1 MIKREI
7 KLPPREYYP
16 ADPWRFVQ
24 TKLTNNLIGRDEAI
38 FTTSNGYIGIRG
50 TYEEDEPVQQRG
62 TFINGFHET
71 WPITY
76 GEEAY
81 GFAKTGQTMIPVTD
95 ASVVK
100 LFIDDE
106 SFSLRHAYL
115 TDFERS
121 LDFKDGV
128 LRRSLV
134 WDTAAGKQVK
144 VESERLV
151 SFPERHMAAVKYTIT
166 LLNDDAHIALF
177 SDITCEQISQKDQGD
192 DPRMDRQMHHD
203 VYIPSLQRMNGQR
216 ILLGHQTTNSELK
229 VVCGIDHEFHAKSE
243 FSIKV
248 RHDDFHGRVTYTGE
262 APKGSSIV
270 LYKYI
275 TYHTSSP
282 IPSFEDLADRAEQ
295 TLDRASSY
303 HYDKLV
309 ALQRE
314 YLDEFWDNSDIEI
327 TTDDPQVNQNLRL
340 HLFHLLSASA
350 RVQNSGIGAKGLTGS
365 GYEGHAFWDMEIY
378 MLPFLIYNIPR
389 VAKNLLIYR
398 YNMLDKAREWARTL
412 NQKGAMFPW
421 RTITGEEASAFFA
434 AGTAQF
440 HINADIAYAVRKY
453 VEVTGD
459 IEFLELY
466 GAEILVETARLWA
479 DLGFFSKNGNFHI
492 HGVTGPDEYSAIVN
506 DNTFTNLMA
515 KDNMLY
521 AYKVVHLLRT
531 SYPESFEFLQRKTKL
546 GENELED
553 WLKASENM
561 FVPYNEELGINPQ
574 DYSFLERERW
584 DLENTPREKFPL
596 LLHYHPLTLYRFQV
610 IKQADVVMAMF
621 LLDHEFSEELKRKNF
636 DYYDPLTT
644 GDSSL
649 SASIQ
654 AIVAN
659 ELGYA
664 DLSTRYFTYAM
675 FMDIA
680 DIGGNVSHGLHLASM
695 GGIWMSVVYGVGGLR
710 DHKGEMHFNP
720 KLNHSITG
728 VSFKLLIRGSRFKVD
743 ITPDKTSYTLLKGE
757 NIKIY
762 HRGEA
767 LELKMGETLSRK

>member
-7 KLPPREYYP
+7 KLPPRESYP
-16 ADPWRFVQ
+16 VDPWKFVQ
-24 TKLTNNLIGRDEAI
+24 KKIVQDLIGRDEAI
-38 FTTSNGYIGIRG
+38 FAVSNGYIGIRG
-50 TYEEDEPVQQRG
+50 SFEEDEPVQQRA

-76 GEEAY
+76 GEEAF

-106 SFSLRHAYL
+106 GFSLRHAYL
-115 TDFERS
+115 TDFDRN
-121 LDFKDGV
+121 LDFRDGV
-128 LRRSLV
+128 LRRSLI

-144 VESERLV
+144 IESERLV
-151 SFPERHMAAVKYTIT
+151 SFPERHMAAVKYSIT
-166 LLNDDAHIALF
+166 VLNADAHIALF
-177 SDITCEQISQKDQGD
+177 SDITCDQISQKEKGD
-192 DPRMDRQMHHD
+192 DPRMDRQILHD
-203 VYIPSLQRMNGQR
+203 VYNPALQRVNGKR
-216 ILLGHQTTNSELK
+216 ILLGHQTTDSQLK
-229 VVCGIDHEFHAKSE
+229 VLCGIDHEFEANSP
-243 FSIKV
+243 FQIKV
-248 RHDDFHGRVTYTGE
+248 RHDDFHGRITYTGE
-262 APKGSSIV
+262 AAQNQTIT

-282 IPSFEDLADRAEQ
+282 VPSFEDLADRAEQ
-295 TLDRASSY
+295 TLDRAMAY

-309 ALQRE
+309 DLQRE
-314 YLDEFWDNSDIEI
+314 YLDEFWDHSDIEI
-327 TTDDPQVNQNLRL
+327 EANDPQVQQNLRL
-340 HLFHLLSASA
+340 HLFHLLAASA

-378 MLPFLIYNIPR
+378 MLPFLIYSLPR

-398 YNMLDKAREWARTL
+398 YNMLDKAREWAKTL
-412 NQKGAMFPW
+412 NQEGAMFPW

-459 IEFLELY
+459 MEFLELY
-466 GAEILVETARLWA
+466 GAEILLETARLWA
-479 DLGFFSKNGNFHI
+479 DLGFFSKSGRFHI

-515 KDNMLY
+515 KENMMY
-521 AYKVVHLLRT
+521 AYQVMHMLRT
-531 SYPESFEFLQRKTKL
+531 NRPEVFEYLQRKTKL
-546 GENELED
+546 RDDELD
-553 WLKASENM
+553 HWLNASDNM

-596 LLHYHPLTLYRFQV
+596 LLHYHPLVLYRFQV

-621 LLDHEFSEELKRKNF
+621 LLDHAFDDDLKKRNF

-664 DLSTRYFTYAM
+664 DLATRYFTYAM

-680 DIGGNVSHGLHLASM
+680 DIGGNVGHGLHLASM
-695 GGIWMSVVYGVGGLR
+695 GGIWMGVVYGVGGLR
-710 DHKGEMHFNP
+710 DHRGEMRFDP
-720 KLNHSITG
+720 KLNHAITG
-728 VSFKLLIRGSRFKVD
+728 VSFKLQVRGSWFKVE
-743 ITPDKTSYTLLKGE
+743 IMPDQTTYTLLKGE
-757 NIKIY
+757 PVEVY
-762 HRGEA
+762 HRGEK
-767 LELKMGETLSRK
+767 LTLSPGASVSRA

>member
-7 KLPPREYYP
+7 KLPPKEYYP
-16 ADPWRFVQ
+16 VDPWRFVQ
-24 TKLTNNLIGRDEAI
+24 TKLVPELIGRDEAM
-38 FTTSNGYIGIRG
+38 FTVSNGYMGIRG
-50 TYEEDEPVQQRG
+50 SFEEDEPIHQRA
-62 TFINGFHET
+62 TFINGFYET
-71 WPITY
+71 WPIIY
-76 GEEAY
+76 GEEAF

-115 TDFERS
+115 KEFERS
-121 LDFKDGV
+121 LDFRDGV
-128 LRRSLV
+128 LRRSLI
-134 WDTAAGKQVK
+134 WDTAAGKKVK

-151 SFPERHMAAVKYTIT
+151 SFPERHMAAVKYTISV
-166 LLNDDAHIALF
+166 LNADAHIALF
-177 SDITCEQISQKDQGD
+177 SDISCEQIRHNDETD
-192 DPRMDRQMHHD
+192 DPRVDRQILHD
-203 VYIPSLQRMNGQR
+203 VYKPALQRVDGQR
-216 ILLGHQTTNSELK
+216 ILLGHQTCNSELK
-229 VVCGIDHEFHAKSE
+229 VLCGIDHEFHADTK
-243 FSIKV
+243 FNIKI
-248 RHDDFHGRVTYTGE
+248 RHDEFHGRVTYTGE
-262 APKGSSIV
+262 ASKNSTIT
-270 LYKYI
+270 LIKYI

-282 IPSFEDLADRAEQ
+282 VPSFEDLADRAEQ
-295 TLDRASSY
+295 TLDRAKAY
-303 HYDKLV
+303 HYDRLV
-309 ALQRE
+309 ELQRE

-327 TTDDPQVNQNLRL
+327 TTNDPQVNQNLRL
-340 HLFHLLSASA
+340 HLFQLLSASA

-378 MLPFLIYNIPR
+378 MLPFLIYNLPR

-398 YNMLDKAREWARTL
+398 YNMLDKAREWAKTL

-479 DLGFFSKNGNFHI
+479 DLGFFSEKGNFHI

-515 KDNMLY
+515 KENMLY
-521 AYKVVHLLRT
+521 AYQVVHMLRT
-531 SYPESFEFLQRKTKL
+531 NKPESFEFLKRKTSL
-546 GENELED
+546 GDDELD
-553 WLKASENM
+553 YWLKAAENM
-561 FVPYNEELGINPQ
+561 YVPYNEKLGINPQ

-584 DLENTPREKFPL
+584 DLENTPKEKFPL
-596 LLHYHPLTLYRFQV
+596 LLHYHPLVLYRFQV

-621 LLDHEFSEELKRKNF
+621 LLGHEFEGDLMKRNF

-654 AIVAN
+654 AIIAN

-664 DLSTRYFTYAM
+664 DLATRYFTYAM

-680 DIGGNVSHGLHLASM
+680 DIGGNVGHGLHLASM
-695 GGIWMSVVYGVGGLR
+695 GGIWMGVVYGVGGLR
-710 DHKGEMHFNP
+710 DHRGEMHFNP
-720 KLNHSITG
+720 KLNHAITG
-728 VSFKLLIRGSRFKVD
+728 VSFKLLVRGSRIKVD
-743 ITPDKTSYTLLKGE
+743 IAPEQTTYTLLTGE
-757 NIKIY
+757 AIDVY
-762 HRGEA
+762 HRGEK
-767 LELKMGETLSRK
+767 LTLTAGVSISRA

>member
-16 ADPWRFVQ
+16 AEPWRFVQ
-24 TKLTNNLIGRDEAI
+24 TKLDPSFIGRDEAI
-38 FTTSNGYIGIRG
+38 FTTSNGYLGIRG
-50 TYEEDEPVQQRG
+50 SFEEDEPVQDRAS
-62 TFINGFHET
+62 FVNGFHET
-71 WPITY
+71 WPIIY
-76 GEEAY
+76 GEEAF

-95 ASVVK
+95 GSVIK

-115 TDFERS
+115 TEFERS
-121 LDFKDGV
+121 LDFRDGV

-144 VESERLV
+144 IESERLV

-166 LLNDDAHIALF
+166 LLNSDAHIAIF
-177 SDITCEQISQKDQGD
+177 SDIICDQISQQEEGD
-192 DPRMDRQMHHD
+192 DPRMDHQMFHE
-203 VYIPSLQRMNGQR
+203 VYSPELQRVEAQR
-216 ILLGHQTTNSELK
+216 IILGHQTKNSQLK
-229 VVCGIDHEFHAKSE
+229 VVCGVDHEFHADSN
-243 FSIKV
+243 FNIKV
-248 RHDDFHGRVTYTGE
+248 RHDEFHGRVTYTGE
-262 APKGSSIV
+262 AAKNSTIT

-282 IPSFEDLADRAEQ
+282 VPSFEDLADRADQ
-295 TLDRASSY
+295 TLDRAASY

-309 ALQRE
+309 ELQRE

-350 RVQNSGIGAKGLTGS
+350 RVQNSGIGAKGLTGA
-365 GYEGHAFWDMEIY
+365 GYEGHTFWDMEIY
-378 MLPFLIYNIPR
+378 MLPFLIYNLPQ

-398 YNMLDKAREWARTL
+398 YNMLDKAREWAKTL

-479 DLGFFSKNGNFHI
+479 DLGFFSESGKFHI

-515 KDNMLY
+515 KDNMMY
-521 AYKVVHLLRT
+521 AYQAMHMLRT
-531 SYPESFEFLQRKTKL
+531 NRPESFAFLQRKTKL
-546 GENELED
+546 QDEELEH
-553 WLKASENM
+553 WLKASESM
-561 FVPYNEELGINPQ
+561 YVPFNKELGVNPQ

-584 DLENTPREKFPL
+584 DLENTPKEKFPL
-596 LLHYHPLTLYRFQV
+596 LLHYHPLVLYRFQV

-621 LLDHEFSEELKRKNF
+621 LLGHEFDDELKKKNF
-636 DYYDPLTT
+636 NYYDPLTT

-659 ELGYA
+659 ELGYS

-680 DIGGNVSHGLHLASM
+680 DIGGNVAHGLHLASM

-710 DHKGEMHFNP
+710 DHKGEMHFSP
-720 KLNHSITG
+720 KLNHAITG
-728 VSFKLLIRGSRFKVD
+728 VSFKLLVRGSRFKVE
-743 ITPDKTSYTLLKGE
+743 ITPEQTTYSLLEGEPISVFHKGE
-757 NIKIY
+757 
-762 HRGEA
+762 R
-767 LELKMGETLSRK
+767 LELTAGVAISRK

>member
-1 MIKREI
+1 MIKRDI

-16 ADPWRFVQ
+16 VDPWRFVQ
-24 TKLTNNLIGRDEAI
+24 AKLVPELIGRDEAI

-50 TYEEDEPVQQRG
+50 SFEEDEPIQQRA

-71 WPITY
+71 WPIVY
-76 GEEAY
+76 GEEAF
-81 GFAKTGQTMIPVTD
+81 GFAKTGQTMVPVTD
-95 ASVVK
+95 ASVIK

-106 SFSLRHAYL
+106 GFSLRHAYL
-115 TDFERS
+115 SEFERS
-121 LDFKDGV
+121 LDFRDGIM
-128 LRRSLV
+128 RRKLI
-134 WDTAAGKQVK
+134 WDTASGKQVQ

-151 SFPERHMAAVKYTIT
+151 SFPERHMAAVKYSIT

-177 SDITCEQISQKDQGD
+177 SDITCEQINQQDGED
-192 DPRMDRQMHHD
+192 DPRMDRQLMHN
-203 VYIPSLQRMNGQR
+203 VYESAVQRVDGQR
-216 ILLGHQTTNSELK
+216 ILLGHQTCNSQLK
-229 VVCGIDHEFHAKSE
+229 VLCGIDHEFQADTE
-243 FSIKV
+243 FNIKV

-262 APKGSSIV
+262 AREGKTIT

-282 IPSFEDLADRAEQ
+282 VPTFEDLADRAEQ
-295 TLDRASSY
+295 TLDRAMEY
-303 HYDKLV
+303 HFPKLV
-309 ALQRE
+309 DLQRA

-327 TTDDPQVNQNLRL
+327 TTNDPQINQNLRL

-365 GYEGHAFWDMEIY
+365 GYEGHTFWDLEIY

-398 YNMLDKAREWARTL
+398 YNMLDKARDWAKTL
-412 NQKGAMFPW
+412 NQEGAMFPW

-479 DLGFFSKNGNFHI
+479 DLGFFSKSGKFHI

-515 KDNMLY
+515 KENMLY
-521 AYKVVHLLRT
+521 AYQAVHMLRT
-531 SYPESFEFLQRKTKL
+531 NRQESFEFLQRKTKL
-546 GENELED
+546 REEELD
-553 WLKASENM
+553 YWLRAAENM
-561 FVPYNEELGINPQ
+561 YTPYNEDLGINPQ
-574 DYSFLERERW
+574 DFSFLEREKW
-584 DLENTPREKFPL
+584 DLENTPRHKFPL
-596 LLHYHPLTLYRFQV
+596 LLHYHPLVLYRFQV

-621 LLDHEFSEELKRKNF
+621 LLGHEFDDDLKRRNF

-654 AIVAN
+654 AIMAN

-664 DLSTRYFTYAM
+664 DLATRYFTYAM

-680 DIGGNVSHGLHLASM
+680 DIGGNVGHGLHLASI
-695 GGIWMSVVYGVGGLR
+695 GGIWMAVVYGVGGLR
-710 DHKGEMHFNP
+710 DHGGEMHFNP
-720 KLNHSITG
+720 KLNHAITAI
-728 VSFKLLIRGSRFKVD
+728 SFKLLVRGSRFKVD
-743 ITPDKTSYTLLKGE
+743 ISPEQTTYTLLEGE
-757 NIKIY
+757 PIEVY
-762 HRGEA
+762 HRGEK
-767 LELKMGETLSRK
+767 LELSEGVSISRG

>member
-24 TKLTNNLIGRDEAI
+24 TKLSPNFLGRDEAI
-38 FTTSNGYIGIRG
+38 FTTSNGYMGIRG
-50 TYEEDEPVQQRG
+50 SYEEDEPVHQRA

-71 WPITY
+71 WPIIY

-95 ASVVK
+95 ASVIK

-115 TDFERS
+115 SEFERS
-121 LDFKDGV
+121 LDFRDGV
-128 LRRSLV
+128 LRRTLI

-151 SFPERHMAAVKYTIT
+151 SFPERHMAAVKYSIT

-177 SDITCEQISQKDQGD
+177 SDIKCDQINHQEKGG
-192 DPRMDRQMHHD
+192 DPRMDHQMLHE
-203 VYIPSLQRMNGQR
+203 VYSPALQRVDGQR
-216 ILLGHQTTNSELK
+216 ILLGHQTKNSGLK
-229 VVCGIDHEFHAKSE
+229 VLCGVDHEFHADSE

-262 APKGSSIV
+262 APKNSTV
-270 LYKYI
+270 TLYKYI

-282 IPSFEDLADRAEQ
+282 VPSFEDLADRAEQ
-295 TLDRASSY
+295 TLDRAVSY

-309 ALQRE
+309 KLQRD
-314 YLDEFWDNSDIEI
+314 YLDDFWDDSDIEI
-327 TTDDPQVNQNLRL
+327 TTTDPQVNQNLRL
-340 HLFHLLSASA
+340 HLYHILAASA

-378 MLPFLIYNIPR
+378 MLPFLIYNLPR

-398 YNMLDKAREWARTL
+398 YNMLDKAREWAKTL
-412 NQKGAMFPW
+412 NQEGAMFPW

-479 DLGFFSKNGNFHI
+479 DLGFFSKSGKFHI

-521 AYKVVHLLRT
+521 AYQVVHMLRT
-531 SYPESFEFLQRKTKL
+531 NRQESFEFLQRKTKL
-546 GENELED
+546 RDNELEQ

-561 FVPYNEELGINPQ
+561 FVPYNEELGVNPQ
-574 DYSFLERERW
+574 DSSFLEREKW
-584 DLENTPREKFPL
+584 DLESTPREKFPL
-596 LLHYHPLTLYRFQV
+596 LLHYHPLVLYRFQV

-621 LLDHEFSEELKRKNF
+621 LLGHEFSDELKKRNF

-664 DLSTRYFTYAM
+664 DLATRYFTYAM

-680 DIGGNVSHGLHLASM
+680 DIGGNVGHGLHLASM

-720 KLNHSITG
+720 KLNHAITG
-728 VSFKLLIRGSRFKVD
+728 VSFKMQVRGSRFKVD
-743 ITPDKTSYTLLKGE
+743 ITPHQTSYSLLEGE
-757 NIKIY
+757 PIEIF
-762 HRGEA
+762 HRGERI
-767 LELKMGETLSRK
+767 ELSSGLSISRK